1 VVDVVQDTAETT
13 VVTVDLVVDKHS
25 VKVQVQEQ
33 QVKELTVLQAAL
45 DLVAEAVE
53 LLRLDQAVE
62 EVPVVTVVLENHQT

>member
-1 VVDVVQDTAETT
+1 MVQDTAETT

>member
-1 VVDVVQDTAETT
+1 MVQDTAETT
-13 VVTVDLVVDKHS
+13 VVTVDLVVDKRS

>member
-1 VVDVVQDTAETT
+1 MGQDTAETT